1 VIVFGTEDVQ
11 QNIYVIFWRKSLQN
25 RCKRLFKA
33 AKYRCFEG
41 SLAQN
46 DHSIWMGRI
55 PDCVPPFV
63 AHPLSIVD
71 GAFLYRVTRRR
82 RLLLTTNTL
91 LKDMAVAARIGL
103 R

>member
-1 VIVFGTEDVQ
+1 MIVFGTEDVQ
-11 QNIYVIFWRKSLQN
+11 QNIYVIFWGNHCKIVVNACSKQRNIAVLKAPLPQTITPFGWAESPIAFRRSSLT
-25 RCKRLFKA
+25 
-33 AKYRCFEG
+33 
-41 SLAQN
+41 
-46 DHSIWMGRI
+46 
-55 PDCVPPFV
+55 
-63 AHPLSIVD
+63 PLSIVD